1 MAASDAETINE
12 LPNLEALENTFFGP
26 PTPRVRV
33 IVGARSHTGKV
44 RPANE
49 DHYAVVRRRRE
60 RDVLL
65 TNLPPNSFSQ
75 THDEAYVLTVADGIG
90 GAVFGELAS
99 QMALRHSWDLTS
111 NAYQWHFKLTDEQS
125 GSITDQIRAYAR
137 LIHRKLQQE
146 GRAHPALAGMGT
158 TITCAITSGLD
169 AVIGHVGDSRAYLF
183 RANSL
188 QRLTRDH
195 TLAQEYTDAG
205 VFDSLEDAPAFMR
218 RTLTSCLGGKKDIV
232 NVDTQMVKLESG
244 DRLMLCT
251 DGLTDMVDEPTIAK
265 VLSNYSHPPEA
276 CWVLV
281 DLALA
286 AGGRDNVTVVLAKF
300 ATDDESL

>member
-1 MAASDAETINE
+1 MAASDAET
-12 LPNLEALENTFFGP
+12 LDDFPSLEALENIYFGQ
-26 PTPRVRV
+26 PTPPVRV
-33 IVGARSHTGKV
+33 ILGARSHTGKV
-44 RPANE
+44 RAANE

-65 TNLPPNSFSQ
+65 TNLPAGSLPQ

-99 QMALRHSWDLTS
+99 QMALRHGWDLTS

-125 GSITDQIRAYAR
+125 GSISDQIRAYAR

-146 GRAHPALAGMGT
+146 GRTDPALAGMGT
-158 TITCAITSGLD
+158 TITCALTSGFD

-183 RANSL
+183 RGNSL
-188 QRLTRDH
+188 ERLTRDH
-195 TLAQEYTDAG
+195 TLAQEYLDAG
-205 VFDSLEDAPAFMR
+205 VFDSLKDAPAFMR
-218 RTLTSCLGGKKDIV
+218 RTLTSCLGGKKEFV
-232 NVDTQMVKLESG
+232 QVDTHMVKLRDG
-244 DRLMLCT
+244 DRLLLCT
-251 DGLTDMVDEPTIAK
+251 DGLTDMVDETTIAN
-265 VLSNYSHPPEA
+265 VLSSYSHPPEA
-276 CWVLV
+276 CWMLV

-300 ATDDESL
+300 STADD